1 MQFVFI
7 ACRVKDYRNLLKLIC
22 RPVAL
27 TSYKAFEKKTTKRG
41 LEPVSL
47 SHFLNYFLRKV
58 FILLYSINLTTFHCL
73 VAFTS

>member
-7 ACRVKDYRNLLKLIC
+7 ACHVKDYRNLLKLIC

-27 TSYKAFEKKTTKRG
+27 TSYKAFEKKKQRKEG

-47 SHFLNYFLRKV
+47 SHFLNDFLRKI
-58 FILLYSINLTTFHCL
+58 FILLYCIT
-73 VAFTS
+73 